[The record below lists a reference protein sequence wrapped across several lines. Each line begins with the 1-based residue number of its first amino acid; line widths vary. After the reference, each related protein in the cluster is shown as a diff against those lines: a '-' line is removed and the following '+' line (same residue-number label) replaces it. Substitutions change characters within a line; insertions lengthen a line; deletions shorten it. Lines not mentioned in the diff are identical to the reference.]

1 MELIGILIALIAAIS
16 VFLHAW
22 IRQVPVWAA
31 LLWAV
36 GTFLLFIIVLPIYLL
51 IRPKGPDPD
60 DADARL
66 S

>member
-1 MELIGILIALIAAIS
+1 MELVGILIAVIAAVF

-22 IRQVPVWAA
+22 IRQVPIWAA

-36 GTFLLFIIVLPIYLL
+36 GTFFFLIIVLPIYLFV
-51 IRPKGPDPD
+51 RPKGPNRE
-60 DADARL
+60 DADEKL